1 MASTGTIVTTLPS
14 LMNFTLPSLRA
25 KSVKSRPHPTF
36 APVLFGIISQRWGV
50 RGFEVGFAALGALLA
65 AAAAMMSF
73 SYFLLF
79 YKYRVRG

>member
-1 MASTGTIVTTLPS
+1 MESRASAVGFVNVFAYVIGS
-14 LMNFTLPSLRA
+14 
-25 KSVKSRPHPTF
+25 F

-73 SYFLLF
+73 SYFRLF